1 MTKSVNVLI
10 EVFVNQEKYLNRRF
24 TREVRMKKFFKKTYA
39 SALIV
44 VILALVFITIP
55 VSVDARRGTEAVFY
69 GRVVLDGQNVPEGS
83 MVIAKIA
90 GTLVCQSPIY
100 YRYGMS
106 RYVASVFV
114 DEPGVAGGKK
124 GDKVYFTLIVDGKYY
139 ENNTPSTWALGQD
152 IPRTLYFEKSITP
165 DVKIITSELPEGVVT
180 VSYTN
185 IDESHS
191 QVVLEANGGVLP
203 YKWQASDLPLGLNC
217 TEDGIISGTPEASG
231 QYSPIFMVTDSTLPV
246 NLTASKTL
254 SIRIW
259 DIGDADHS
267 GSVDSNDVLLAVTM
281 YLFDQYTISAD
292 VNQDGKID
300 MMDVVL
306 IRNMCEPIQR
316 NK

>member
-10 EVFVNQEKYLNRRF
+10 EVFVNEEKYLNRRF

-139 ENNTPSTWALGQD
+139 ENNTPSTCL
-152 IPRTLYFEKSITP
+152 
-165 DVKIITSELPEGVVT
+165 
-180 VSYTN
+180 
-185 IDESHS
+185 
-191 QVVLEANGGVLP
+191 
-203 YKWQASDLPLGLNC
+203 
-217 TEDGIISGTPEASG
+217 
-231 QYSPIFMVTDSTLPV
+231 
-246 NLTASKTL
+246 
-254 SIRIW
+254 
-259 DIGDADHS
+259 
-267 GSVDSNDVLLAVTM
+267 
-281 YLFDQYTISAD
+281 
-292 VNQDGKID
+292 
-300 MMDVVL
+300 
-306 IRNMCEPIQR
+306 
-316 NK
+316 

>member
-1 MTKSVNVLI
+1 
-10 EVFVNQEKYLNRRF
+10 
-24 TREVRMKKFFKKTYA
+24 
-39 SALIV
+39 
-44 VILALVFITIP
+44 
-55 VSVDARRGTEAVFY
+55 
-69 GRVVLDGQNVPEGS
+69 
-83 MVIAKIA
+83 
-90 GTLVCQSPIY
+90 
-100 YRYGMS
+100 
-106 RYVASVFV
+106 
-114 DEPGVAGGKK
+114 
-124 GDKVYFTLIVDGKYY
+124 
-139 ENNTPSTWALGQD
+139 
-152 IPRTLYFEKSITP
+152 
-165 DVKIITSELPEGVVT
+165 
-180 VSYTN
+180 
-185 IDESHS
+185 
-191 QVVLEANGGVLP
+191 VVLEANGGVLP